1 MEGNN
6 KNDNSNNEKSESI
19 FNNEIKDFSIQIQND
34 ISKLSKDFIQNKN
47 ENIKYDKTKIKHIKK
62 LLEIF
67 STMKVLK
74 EDYFP
79 IELIDNLYIGSIGA
93 ASNLNQ
99 LEKNNITHILIAGQ
113 GIKKYFPD
121 KFTYLQFN
129 LLDTVLQNIKQY
141 FDKANEFINNAIN
154 NNGKVLVHCH
164 AGVSRSGAICIA
176 YIMKYKKMKFIDALL
191 FVRKKRQKINPNVGF
206 IQQLREYEKE
216 LNI

>member
-1 MEGNN
+1 MQGNN
-6 KNDNSNNEKSESI
+6 KKDNSNKEKNESL
-19 FNNEIKDFSIQIQND
+19 FNNEINEFSKDIQND
-34 ISKLSKDFIQNKN
+34 ISKLCKDFINNKN
-47 ENIKYDKTKIKHIKK
+47 ENKEYDKNKIKHIMK
-62 LLEIF
+62 LIEVF

-74 EDYFP
+74 EDYIP
-79 IELIDNLYIGSIGA
+79 TELIDNLFIGTIGA

-129 LLDTVLQNIKQY
+129 LLDTALQNIKQY

-191 FVRKKRQKINPNVGF
+191 FVRKKRQKINPNEGF